1 MSDVSDGRRVS
12 YRGILGGAPAAAVYV
27 RLGSDAIT
35 TRRKDARKNLT
46 VAISAAQS
54 RWLREVREL
63 SGTAVD
69 EGAVV
74 RALIDL
80 GMELDVDWPLV
91 AGGKM
96 LRASVRDAVMVRR

>member
-1 MSDVSDGRRVS
+1 MSEDRRVS
-12 YRGILGGAPAAAVYV
+12 YRGILGTGPARSTYV
-27 RLGSDAIT
+27 RLGPDAIT
-35 TRRKDARKNLT
+35 TRRKDARKNVT
-46 VAISAAQS
+46 VPISAAQA

-63 SGTAVD
+63 SGTGVD
-69 EGAVV
+69 EGAVI

-96 LRASVRDAVMVRR
+96 LRRSVRDAVMVRR

>member
-1 MSDVSDGRRVS
+1 MSDDRRVS
-12 YRGILGGAPAAAVYV
+12 YQGILGATPARSAYV
-27 RLGSDAIT
+27 RLGRDAIT
-35 TRRKDARKNLT
+35 TRRKDARKNLS
-46 VAISAAQS
+46 VPISAAQS

-63 SGTAVD
+63 SGTGVD

-80 GMELDVDWPLV
+80 GMELDVDWPLI

-96 LRASVRDAVMVRR
+96 LRQAVRDSVMVRR